1 MAALASAFRKV
12 EEGFF
17 ATSPRGPRNGPAERR
32 SGFAQKQTFG
42 IRRTV
47 AFLAIAALVSPGGLA
62 QNPQQPAPPPPPP
75 QVSANQKGAIRSAV
89 NLVEVD
95 VAITDRDGKL
105 LKGLRQD
112 QFSIAEDGKD
122 QKISTFDYYDVE
134 KMEKAD
140 ATETAPITIP
150 IGSVAGAEEL
160 RQQVR
165 DRRMIVLFFDLS
177 SLQPTDLTRSTVAAK
192 QFLSKQM
199 TPADLVGVVVFGN
212 QLRVIADFTNDR
224 DLLDSAVDALLP
236 GNEAQLAALA
246 AATSTG
252 LDSAVTEDTNAAFTA
267 DDTEFNAF
275 NTDRKLASL
284 ESLADLLRDIPG
296 KKSVL
301 QFTSGITQTGEDNRS
316 QLRATTDAANR
327 ANMSVYTVDSRGLLA
342 EIPGGD
348 ASVGASSGNAMFS
361 GAAVFQQSGA
371 RQDSRE
377 TLATLAADTG
387 GRTFFDLGDLGQ
399 AFRSVQADT
408 DGYYLLGYY
417 STNAAHDGRWRTLR
431 VKLNGVPGAR
441 IRYRQ
446 GYYAPKDFGVY
457 TTEDRERQLEDA
469 MRSDTPLVE
478 LPIAVETAYFRLDNK
493 QIYVPI
499 SAKLASSALQ
509 WAQKS
514 GRRQVEFD
522 FAAEVRDTQSGRVA
536 GALRDTITVRLDAER
551 YEELQQNALVY
562 QGGIILPPGNYK
574 LKFLARENES
584 GRIGTFEDDL
594 KLPPVQPDR
603 MQLSSVVLS
612 SQLIEVQK
620 SSEVQTKAFAR
631 DAKLKELPLDVA
643 GERIIPSVTRVFT
656 NQQMLYIFFQAYV
669 PEKIDLGQLRAGL
682 EFFRNGA
689 RISQTP
695 IVTPAQVDEKTRTA
709 SFRISLPLSTVAIGR
724 YTLQAVVVE
733 AGGTQAA
740 FGRNYFALR
749 PPAAPSAAAPAG
761 SGSSGN

>member
-1 MAALASAFRKV
+1 MRSTIRRAFVFLAVAAL
-12 EEGFF
+12 
-17 ATSPRGPRNGPAERR
+17 
-32 SGFAQKQTFG
+32 
-42 IRRTV
+42 
-47 AFLAIAALVSPGGLA
+47 LAPTGSA
-62 QNPQQPAPPPPPP
+62 QNPQQPVRPPAPA
-75 QVSANQKGAIRSAV
+75 QVSANQKGAIRTAV

-95 VAITDRDGKL
+95 IAVTDRDGKP

-112 QFSIAEDGKD
+112 QCSIAEDGKD
-122 QKISTFDYYDVE
+122 QRISTFDYYDVE
-134 KMEKAD
+134 KL
-140 ATETAPITIP
+140 ETAGPGESAPITIS
-150 IGSVAGAEEL
+150 IGTVAPAEEV
-160 RQQVR
+160 RQQIR
-165 DRRMIVLFFDLS
+165 DRRMIVLFFDLT
-177 SLQPTDLTRSTVAAK
+177 SLQPNDLTRSTLAAK

-199 TPADLVGVVVFGN
+199 TQADLVGVVAFGN

-224 DLLDSAVDALLP
+224 DLLYSAVDALLP
-236 GNEAQLAALA
+236 GKESQLAALA

-252 LDSAVTEDTNAAFTA
+252 IDAAATEDTNAAFTG

-275 NTDRKLASL
+275 NTDRKLIAL

-327 ANMSVYTVDSRGLLA
+327 SNMSIYTADSRGLLA

-348 ASVGASSGNAMFS
+348 ASVGAAAGSGAFN

-371 RQDSRE
+371 REDSRE
-377 TLATLAADTG
+377 TLATLASDTG
-387 GRTFFDLGDLGQ
+387 GRSFFDVGDLGQ
-399 AFRSVQADT
+399 AFHSVQTDT
-408 DGYYLLGYY
+408 AGYYLLGYY
-417 STNAAHDGRWRTLR
+417 STNAQHDGRWRTLR
-431 VKLNGVPGAR
+431 VKVAGAVGAR

-457 TTEDRERQLEDA
+457 TTEDRERQLEEA
-469 MRSDTPLVE
+469 MRSETPIVE

-493 QIYVPI
+493 QIFVPI

-522 FAAEVRDTQSGRVA
+522 FAAEVRDSQSGRIA
-536 GALRDTITVRLDAER
+536 GALRDTITVRLDAGR

-594 KLPPVQPDR
+594 KLPAVQPDR

-612 SQLIEVQK
+612 SQLVEVQK
-620 SSEVQTKAFAR
+620 SSEVQIKGFAP
-631 DAKLKELPLDVA
+631 DAKLKVLPLDVG

-669 PEKIDLGQLRAGL
+669 PEKVDLNQLRAGL

-695 IVTPAQVDEKTRTA
+695 IVAPAQVDDNTRTA

-724 YTLQAVVVE
+724 YTVQAVVVE
-733 AGGTQAA
+733 AGGGHGA
-740 FGRNYFALR
+740 FGRQYFALR
-749 PPAAPSAAAPAG
+749 PPVAPSGPATPAAAG
-761 SGSSGN
+761 SGGN

>member
-1 MAALASAFRKV
+1 M
-12 EEGFF
+12 
-17 ATSPRGPRNGPAERR
+17 N
-32 SGFAQKQTFG
+32 Q
-42 IRRTV
+42 IRRAV
-47 AFLAIAALVSPGGLA
+47 AFLAAVAMLAPAGSA
-62 QNPQQPAPPPPPP
+62 QNPQRPAPPAAPP
-75 QVSANQKGAIRSAV
+75 QVSANQKGAIRAAV

-95 VAITDRDGKL
+95 VAVTDRDGKL

-134 KMEKAD
+134 KLEKAD
-140 ATETAPITIP
+140 AAETAPITIP
-150 IGSVAGAEEL
+150 IGSVAPAEEV
-160 RQQVR
+160 RQQIR
-165 DRRMIVLFFDLS
+165 DRRMIVLFFDLT
-177 SLQPTDLTRSTVAAK
+177 SLQPNDLTRSTLAAK

-199 TPADLVGVVVFGN
+199 TPADLVGVVAFGN

-224 DLLDSAVDALLP
+224 DLLYSAVDALLP
-236 GNEAQLAALA
+236 GKESQLATLA

-252 LDSAVTEDTNAAFTA
+252 IDAAVTEDTNAAFTA

-327 ANMSVYTVDSRGLLA
+327 ANMSIYTVDSRGLLA

-348 ASVGASSGNAMFS
+348 ASVGAASGNAMYS

-377 TLATLAADTG
+377 TLATLASDTG
-387 GRTFFDLGDLGQ
+387 GRSFFDLGDLGQ
-399 AFRSVQADT
+399 AFRSVQSDT

-417 STNAAHDGRWRTLR
+417 STNAARDGRWRTIRL
-431 VKLNGVPGAR
+431 KLAGVPGAR

-457 TTEDRERQLEDA
+457 TTEDRERQLEEA
-469 MRSDTPLVE
+469 MRSDTPVVE

-493 QIYVPI
+493 QVFVPI

-522 FAAEVRDTQSGRVA
+522 FAAEVHDSQSGRVA
-536 GALRDTITVRLDAER
+536 GALRDTITVRLDNER
-551 YEELQQNALVY
+551 YEELQLNALVY

-584 GRIGTFEDDL
+584 GRIGTFEDAL
-594 KLPPVQPDR
+594 KLPAAQPDR
-603 MQLSSVVLS
+603 LQLSSVVLS
-612 SQLIEVQK
+612 SQLVEVQK
-620 SSEVQTKAFAR
+620 NSEVQTKAFAPN
-631 DAKLKELPLDVA
+631 AKIKELPLDVG

-669 PEKIDLGQLRAGL
+669 PEKVDLNQLRAGL

-695 IVTPAQVDEKTRTA
+695 VVAPAQVDDKTRTA
-709 SFRISLPLSTVAIGR
+709 SFRISLPLNTIAAGR
-724 YTLQAVVVE
+724 YTVQAVVVE
-733 AGGTQAA
+733 AGGAQAA
-740 FGRNYFALR
+740 FGRNYFAVR
-749 PPAAPSAAAPAG
+749 PPIVPSTPATPAA

>member
-1 MAALASAFRKV
+1 MMRY
-12 EEGFF
+12 E
-17 ATSPRGPRNGPAERR
+17 
-32 SGFAQKQTFG
+32 
-42 IRRTV
+42 IRRFV
-47 AFLAIAALVSPGGLA
+47 AFLAIATLLSPAGWA
-62 QNPQQPAPPPPPP
+62 QNPQRPAAPPAPP
-75 QVSANQKGAIRSAV
+75 QVSANQKGAIRAAV

-95 VAITDRDGKL
+95 VEVTDRDGKL

-122 QKISTFDYYDVE
+122 QKISAFDYYDVE
-134 KMEKAD
+134 KIEKAD
-140 ATETAPITIP
+140 AAETVPITIP
-150 IGSVAGAEEL
+150 IGSVAPVEEV
-160 RQQVR
+160 REQVR
-165 DRRMIVLFFDLS
+165 DRRMIVLFFDLT
-177 SLQPTDLTRSTVAAK
+177 SLQPNDLTRSTFAAK

-199 TPADLVGVVVFGN
+199 TPADIVGVVAFGN

-224 DLLDSAVDALLP
+224 DLLSRAVDALLP
-236 GNEAQLAALA
+236 GKEAQLAALA

-252 LDSAVTEDTNAAFTA
+252 IDAAVNEDTNAAFSA

-275 NTDRKLASL
+275 NTDRKLVSL

-327 ANMSVYTVDSRGLLA
+327 ANMSIYTVDSRGLLA

-348 ASVGASSGNAMFS
+348 ASVGASPGNAMYT

-377 TLATLAADTG
+377 TLATLASDTG
-387 GRTFFDLGDLGQ
+387 GRSFFDLGDLGQ
-399 AFRSVQADT
+399 AFHSVQSDT
-408 DGYYLLGYY
+408 AGYYLVGYY
-417 STNAAHDGRWRTLR
+417 SANTQHDGRWRTIR
-431 VKLNGVPGAR
+431 VKVAGVPGAR
-441 IRYRQ
+441 VRYRQ

-457 TTEDRERQLEDA
+457 TTEDRERQLEEA
-469 MRSDTPLVE
+469 MRSDSPVVE
-478 LPIAVETAYFRLDNK
+478 LPVAVETAYFRLDNK
-493 QIYVPI
+493 RIFVPI

-522 FAAEVRDTQSGRVA
+522 FAAEVRDSQSGRIA

-594 KLPPVQPDR
+594 KLPAVQPDR

-612 SQLIEVQK
+612 SQLVEVQK
-620 SSEVQTKAFAR
+620 SSEVQTKGFAP
-631 DAKLKELPLDVA
+631 DAKLKELPLDVG

-669 PEKIDLGQLRAGL
+669 PEKADLHQLRAGL

-695 IVTPAQVDEKTRTA
+695 IVAPAQVDDKTRTA

-724 YTLQAVVVE
+724 YTVQAVVVE
-733 AGGTQAA
+733 AGGAQAA

-749 PPAAPSAAAPAG
+749 PPVAAASTPTPPAASG
-761 SGSSGN
+761 SGGN

>member
-1 MAALASAFRKV
+1 M
-12 EEGFF
+12 
-17 ATSPRGPRNGPAERR
+17 N
-32 SGFAQKQTFG
+32 Q
-42 IRRTV
+42 IRRAV
-47 AFLAIAALVSPGGLA
+47 AFLAGVAMLAPAGSA
-62 QNPQQPAPPPPPP
+62 QNPQRPAPPAAPP
-75 QVSANQKGAIRSAV
+75 QVSANQKGAIRAAV

-95 VAITDRDGKL
+95 VAVTDRDGKL

-134 KMEKAD
+134 KLEKAD
-140 ATETAPITIP
+140 AAETAPITIP
-150 IGSVAGAEEL
+150 IGSVAPAEEV
-160 RQQVR
+160 RQQIR
-165 DRRMIVLFFDLS
+165 DRRMIVLFFDLT
-177 SLQPTDLTRSTVAAK
+177 SLQPNDLTRSTLAAK

-199 TPADLVGVVVFGN
+199 TPADLVGVVAFGN

-224 DLLDSAVDALLP
+224 DLLYSAVDALLP
-236 GNEAQLAALA
+236 GKESQLATLA

-252 LDSAVTEDTNAAFTA
+252 IDAAVTEDTNAAFTA

-296 KKSVL
+296 KKSML

-327 ANMSVYTVDSRGLLA
+327 ANMSIYTVDSRGLLA

-348 ASVGASSGNAMFS
+348 ASVGAASGNAMYS

-377 TLATLAADTG
+377 TLATLASDTG
-387 GRTFFDLGDLGQ
+387 GRSFFDLGDLGQ
-399 AFRSVQADT
+399 AFRSVQSDT

-417 STNAAHDGRWRTLR
+417 STNAARDGRWRTIRL
-431 VKLNGVPGAR
+431 KLAGVPGAR

-457 TTEDRERQLEDA
+457 TTEDRERQLEEA
-469 MRSDTPLVE
+469 MRSDTPVVE

-493 QIYVPI
+493 QVFVPI

-522 FAAEVRDTQSGRVA
+522 FAAEVHDSQSGRVA
-536 GALRDTITVRLDAER
+536 GALRDTITVRLDNER

-584 GRIGTFEDDL
+584 GRIGTFEDAL
-594 KLPPVQPDR
+594 KLPAAQPDR
-603 MQLSSVVLS
+603 LQLSSVVLS
-612 SQLIEVQK
+612 SQLVEVQK
-620 SSEVQTKAFAR
+620 NSEVQTKAFAPN
-631 DAKLKELPLDVA
+631 AKIKELPLDVG

-669 PEKIDLGQLRAGL
+669 PEKVDLNQLRAGL

-695 IVTPAQVDEKTRTA
+695 MVAPAQVDDKTRTA
-709 SFRISLPLSTVAIGR
+709 SFRISLPLNTIAAGR
-724 YTLQAVVVE
+724 YTVQAVVVE
-733 AGGTQAA
+733 AGGAQAA
-740 FGRNYFALR
+740 FGRNYFAVR
-749 PPAAPSAAAPAG
+749 PPIVPSTPATPAA

>member
-1 MAALASAFRKV
+1 MRSDIRRMIALLAVAALLA
-12 EEGFF
+12 
-17 ATSPRGPRNGPAERR
+17 PAG
-32 SGFAQKQTFG
+32 S
-42 IRRTV
+42 
-47 AFLAIAALVSPGGLA
+47 A
-62 QNPQQPAPPPPPP
+62 QNPQQPAAPPPPP
-75 QVSANQKGAIRSAV
+75 QVSANQKGAIRAAV

-95 VAITDRDGKL
+95 VAVTDRNGNL
-105 LKGLRQD
+105 LKNLRQD

-134 KMEKAD
+134 KLEKAD
-140 ATETAPITIP
+140 AGDTAPITIA
-150 IGSVAGAEEL
+150 IGSVAPSDEV

-165 DRRMIVLFFDLS
+165 DRRMVVLFFDLT
-177 SLQPTDLTRSTVAAK
+177 SLQPNDLTRSTLAAK

-199 TPADLVGVVVFGN
+199 TSADLVGVVAFGN

-224 DLLDSAVDALLP
+224 DLLYSAVDALLP
-236 GNEAQLAALA
+236 GKEAQLAALA

-252 LDSAVTEDTNAAFTA
+252 IDAAVTEDTSAAFTA

-275 NTDRKLASL
+275 NTDRKLAAL

-327 ANMSVYTVDSRGLLA
+327 ANMSIYTVDSRGLLA

-348 ASVGASSGNAMFS
+348 ASAGAAGGNAMFT
-361 GAAVFQQSGA
+361 GVAVFQQSGA

-377 TLATLAADTG
+377 TLATLATDTG
-387 GRTFFDLGDLGQ
+387 GRSFFDLGDLGQ
-399 AFRSVQADT
+399 AFRSVQSDT
-408 DGYYLLGYY
+408 SGYYLLGYY
-417 STNAAHDGRWRTLR
+417 STNAQHDGRWRTIR
-431 VKLNGVPGAR
+431 VKVNGVPGAR

-446 GYYAPKDFGVY
+446 GYYAPKDFDVY

-469 MRSDTPLVE
+469 MRSETPVVE
-478 LPIAVETAYFRLDNK
+478 LPIAVETAYFRLDNR

-514 GRRQVEFD
+514 GRREVEFD
-522 FAAEVRDTQSGRVA
+522 FAAEIRDTQSGRVA

-612 SQLIEVQK
+612 SQVIEVQK
-620 SSEVQTKAFAR
+620 NSEVQTKAFAR
-631 DAKLKELPLDVA
+631 DAKIKDLPLDVA
-643 GERIIPSVTRVFT
+643 GERIVPSVTRVFT

-669 PEKIDLGQLRAGL
+669 PEKSDLSQLRAGL

-689 RISQTP
+689 RISQTTVVAP
-695 IVTPAQVDEKTRTA
+695 SQVDDKTRTA
-709 SFRISLPLSTVAIGR
+709 SFRISLPLSSIGIGR
-724 YTLQAVVVE
+724 YTVQAVVVDS
-733 AGGTQAA
+733 GGTQAA

-749 PPAAPSAAAPAG
+749 VTAATPK
-761 SGSSGN
+761 

>member
-1 MAALASAFRKV
+1 MRSAMSNELRRLIAFACMAALLA
-12 EEGFF
+12 
-17 ATSPRGPRNGPAERR
+17 PA
-32 SGFAQKQTFG
+32 
-42 IRRTV
+42 
-47 AFLAIAALVSPGGLA
+47 GLA

-75 QVSANQKGAIRSAV
+75 QVSANQKGAIRAAV

-95 VAITDRDGKL
+95 IEVTDRNGKP

-112 QFSIAEDGKD
+112 QFSISEDGKD
-122 QKISTFDYYDVE
+122 QKVSTFDYYDVE
-134 KMEKAD
+134 KLETAD
-140 ATETAPITIP
+140 AAETAPITIAM
-150 IGSVAGAEEL
+150 GSVAPPDEV

-165 DRRMIVLFFDLS
+165 DRRMIVLFFDLT
-177 SLQPTDLTRSTVAAK
+177 SLQPSDLTRSTGAAK

-199 TPADLVGVVVFGN
+199 TSADLVGVVAFGN

-224 DLLDSAVDALLP
+224 DLLNSAVDALLP
-236 GNEAQLAALA
+236 GKESQLAALA
-246 AATSTG
+246 AAASTG
-252 LDSAVTEDTNAAFTA
+252 IDAAVTEDTNTAFSA

-275 NTDRKLASL
+275 NTDRKLAAL

-327 ANMSVYTVDSRGLLA
+327 SNMSIYTVDSRGLLA

-348 ASVGASSGNAMFS
+348 ASVGAAAGSGSFT

-377 TLATLAADTG
+377 TLATLASDTG
-387 GRTFFDLGDLGQ
+387 GRSFFDLGDLGQ
-399 AFRSVQADT
+399 AFHSVQSDT
-408 DGYYLLGYY
+408 AGYYLLGYY
-417 STNAAHDGRWRTLR
+417 STNAQHDGRWRTLR
-431 VKLNGVPGAR
+431 VKVAGAPGAR

-457 TTEDRERQLEDA
+457 TTEDRERQLEEA
-469 MRSDTPLVE
+469 MRSETPIVE

-493 QIYVPI
+493 QIFVPI

-522 FAAEVRDTQSGRVA
+522 FAAEVRDAQSGRVA
-536 GALRDTITVRLDAER
+536 GALRDTITVRLDSER
-551 YEELQQNALVY
+551 FEEVQQNALVY
-562 QGGIILPPGNYK
+562 QGGIILPSGNYK
-574 LKFLARENES
+574 LKFLARENDS
-584 GRIGTFEDDL
+584 GRVGTFEDDL
-594 KLPPVQPDR
+594 KLPAAQTDR

-612 SQLIEVQK
+612 SQLVAIQK
-620 SSEVQTKAFAR
+620 SSEVQTKGFAP
-631 DAKLKELPLDVA
+631 DAKLKQLPLDVA

-656 NQQMLYIFFQAYV
+656 NQQMLYVFFQAYV
-669 PEKIDLGQLRAGL
+669 PDKIDPNQLRAGL

-689 RISQTP
+689 RINQTP
-695 IVTPAQVDEKTRTA
+695 MVAPAEVGDKPRTA
-709 SFRISLPLSTVAIGR
+709 SFRISLPLSAISMGR
-724 YTLQAVVVE
+724 YTVQAVVVE
-733 AGGTQAA
+733 AGGAEAA

-749 PPAAPSAAAPAG
+749 PPLAPAAPVPAPVG
-761 SGSSGN
+761 SGGN

>member
-1 MAALASAFRKV
+1 M
-12 EEGFF
+12 
-17 ATSPRGPRNGPAERR
+17 N
-32 SGFAQKQTFG
+32 Q
-42 IRRTV
+42 IRRAV
-47 AFLAIAALVSPGGLA
+47 AFLAGVAMLAPAGSA
-62 QNPQQPAPPPPPP
+62 QNPQRPAPPAAPP
-75 QVSANQKGAIRSAV
+75 QVSANQKGAIRAAV

-95 VAITDRDGKL
+95 VAVTDRDGKL

-134 KMEKAD
+134 KLEKAD
-140 ATETAPITIP
+140 AAETAPITIP
-150 IGSVAGAEEL
+150 IGSVAPAEEV
-160 RQQVR
+160 RQQIR
-165 DRRMIVLFFDLS
+165 DRRMIVLFFDLT
-177 SLQPTDLTRSTVAAK
+177 SLQPNDLTRSTLAAK

-199 TPADLVGVVVFGN
+199 TPADLVGVVAFGN

-224 DLLDSAVDALLP
+224 DLLHSAVDALLP
-236 GNEAQLAALA
+236 GKESQLATLA

-252 LDSAVTEDTNAAFTA
+252 IDAAVTEDTNAAFTA

-327 ANMSVYTVDSRGLLA
+327 ANMSIYTVDSRGLLA

-348 ASVGASSGNAMFS
+348 ASVGAASGNAMYS

-377 TLATLAADTG
+377 TLATLASDTG
-387 GRTFFDLGDLGQ
+387 GRSFFDLGDLGQ
-399 AFRSVQADT
+399 AFRSVQSDT

-417 STNAAHDGRWRTLR
+417 STNAARDGRWRTIRL
-431 VKLNGVPGAR
+431 KLAGVPGAR

-457 TTEDRERQLEDA
+457 TTEDRERQLEEA
-469 MRSDTPLVE
+469 MRSDTPVVE

-493 QIYVPI
+493 QVFVPI

-522 FAAEVRDTQSGRVA
+522 FAAEVHDSQSGRVA
-536 GALRDTITVRLDAER
+536 GALRDTITVRLDNER

-584 GRIGTFEDDL
+584 GRIGTFEDAL
-594 KLPPVQPDR
+594 KLPAAQPDR
-603 MQLSSVVLS
+603 LQLSSVVLS
-612 SQLIEVQK
+612 SQLVEVQK
-620 SSEVQTKAFAR
+620 NSEVQTKAFAPN
-631 DAKLKELPLDVA
+631 AKIKELPLDVG

-669 PEKIDLGQLRAGL
+669 PEKVDLNQLRAGL

-695 IVTPAQVDEKTRTA
+695 VVARAQVDGKTRTA
-709 SFRISLPLSTVAIGR
+709 SFRISLPLNTIAAGR
-724 YTLQAVVVE
+724 YTVQAVVVE
-733 AGGTQAA
+733 AGGAQAA
-740 FGRNYFALR
+740 FGRNYFAVR
-749 PPAAPSAAAPAG
+749 PPIVPSTPATPAA